1 MSAGGDFITLVE
13 DSGEDGGADLAPR
26 WKVAIID
33 DDEAV
38 HDGTRFALANYSLN
52 GRGLDLFSA
61 RSAEEA
67 RALFQAHSDIAVVLL
82 DVVMESDTAGL
93 DFVNYIRDELAND
106 TVRIILRTGQP
117 GQAPEQRVIVDYDI
131 NDYKAKTELTSDKL
145 FTAITAALRSYEQLK
160 RLDETRRGLE
170 IIVEATPTLFDYRS
184 IQRLAE
190 GVLTQLASLLDIDCA
205 GILVLRESGASG
217 DFAVLAGAGCYR
229 SYVAGDARKPLDP
242 DLRSLILDAFAHRG
256 HQFLEGRYLLY
267 VSTGSG
273 REVIVLLEA
282 AKQLSD
288 TDRAMVE
295 VLCSRLS
302 IAFDNVALY
311 EQLQRANATLEERV
325 IQRTSELT
333 AANLRLRAQWERLRA
348 ANAFKSEILGK
359 VAHDLR
365 NPLSVIVGRTEILT
379 ELLAQKP
386 LDATKAAS
394 QVDSIQKSAR
404 RLAGMVDELIA
415 QAMADALDI
424 SIRHEQLDLAMLVAE
439 VVEAN
444 RPLAEQ
450 KQQEISVAA
459 PVSVSASGDHG
470 RLRDAIDNLLS
481 NAIKYTPVGGRI
493 AIPVES
499 GPGESVIR
507 VRDTGPGLSP
517 EDRARLFG
525 RFQRLSA
532 KPTAGES
539 STGLGLSIVKR
550 IIDLHGGRVT
560 AENAG
565 AGDGAVFTIALPI
578 NGKSLSV

>member
-1 MSAGGDFITLVE
+1 MATGGDFITLVDE
-13 DSGEDGGADLAPR
+13 PGAVGDADQEPR
-26 WKVAIID
+26 WKVAIVD

-38 HDGTRFALANYSLN
+38 HEGSRFALDNYSLH
-52 GRGLDLFSA
+52 GRGLELLSA
-61 RSAEEA
+61 RSADEA
-67 RALFQAHSDIAVVLL
+67 RALFQAHPDIAVVLL

-93 DFVNYIRDELAND
+93 DFVNYIRDDLNND

-117 GQAPEQRVIVDYDI
+117 GQAPEQRIIVDYDI

-170 IIVEATPTLFDYRS
+170 IIVEATPTLFDYKS

-190 GVLTQLASLLDIDCA
+190 GVLTQLASLLDVNCV
-205 GILVLRESGASG
+205 GILVLREGGLSG
-217 DFAVLAGAGCYR
+217 DFSVLAGAGCYK
-229 SYVAGDARKPLDP
+229 SYVATDECKPLGP
-242 DLRSLILDAFAHRG
+242 ELRSLILDAFSHRG
-256 HQFLEGRYLLY
+256 HQFLDGRYLLY
-267 VSTGSG
+267 VGTGSG
-273 REVIVLLEA
+273 REVVVLLEA
-282 AKQLSD
+282 TKQLSD

-311 EQLQRANATLEERV
+311 DQLQQANSTLEERV
-325 IQRTSELT
+325 IQRTSQLT
-333 AANLRLRAQWERLRA
+333 AANGRLRAHWERLRA
-348 ANAFKSEILGK
+348 ANNFKSEILGK

-365 NPLSVIVGRTEILT
+365 NPLSVIVGRTEILN
-379 ELLAQKP
+379 ELIPQTPFPVDKAQ
-386 LDATKAAS
+386 S
-394 QVDSIQKSAR
+394 QVESIQKSAR
-404 RLAGMVDELIA
+404 RLAVMVDELID

-424 SIRHEQLDLAMLVAE
+424 SIRHEQLDLAMLVTE

-459 PVSVSASGDHG
+459 PESVSVNGDHG

-481 NAIKYTPVGGRI
+481 NAIKYSPVGGRI
-493 AIPVES
+493 AISVAS
-499 GPGESVIR
+499 DTGASVIC

-517 EDRARLFG
+517 EDKARLFG

-550 IIDLHGGRVT
+550 IVDLHGGRVT
-560 AENAG
+560 AENADAGEG
-565 AGDGAVFTIALPI
+565 AIFTIALPVDARP
-578 NGKSLSV
+578 SAV